1 MTKKYVVTCCF
12 EILHDEIQN
21 ADIET
26 CIHELVKEDL
36 ILHTAGEDFYIVQI
50 EEVALEPR

>member
-1 MTKKYVVTCCF
+1 MKKYVVTCCF
-12 EILHDEIQN
+12 EILHDKETN

-36 ILHTAGEDFYIVQI
+36 LINMAGENFYIVQV
-50 EEVALEPR
+50 EEVALES

>member
-50 EEVALEPR
+50 EEVALEF